1 MTLSVVQREFL
12 FCIQPDSIVPALAR
26 SGVGVDELLP
36 GGDRSRG
43 GPIESSWVAAK
54 NGWEPTG
61 DGPARRYRIWN
72 ANGARLELKSGPW
85 GDILAIV
92 TRSQL
97 RAYARSLPYP
107 LVAELRALVTRG
119 PERTTSTGFSRRH
132 SISPGPT
139 SSRGA
144 DAVVTETIT
153 TRVPVAAEIK
163 RAANP
168 HRPPARH
175 CPECG
180 ETPASRVV
188 RCPTC
193 RTTRG
198 VSHGA

>member
-107 LVAELRALVTRG
+107 LVAELRALG
-119 PERTTSTGFSRRH
+119 DSWPRTDDIDRVLEKALDLAR
-132 SISPGPT
+132 
-139 SSRGA
+139 A
-144 DAVVTETIT
+144 DIEPRELTLW
-153 TRVPVAAEIK
+153 
-163 RAANP
+163 
-168 HRPPARH
+168 
-175 CPECG
+175 
-180 ETPASRVV
+180 
-188 RCPTC
+188 
-193 RTTRG
+193 
-198 VSHGA
+198 